1 MTTPTP
7 DRKPPNSGTEPRV
20 RHVVDWELTLWLV
33 VAAVL
38 GVLAGALFAVVS
50 R

>member
-1 MTTPTP
+1 VTTPTP
-7 DRKPPNSGTEPRV
+7 DRTPPNSGPEPRV
-20 RHVVDWELTLWLV
+20 RHVVDWELALWLV

-38 GVLAGALFAVVS
+38 GVLCGALFALVS